1 MFYMLRLYFFISL
14 YSCNAIPE
22 SIHCVQVGISLLK
35 KFFFFPNIL
44 EQMLIYNTGLIPSR
58 FYEVL
63 GDRDN
68 VGFKSVALSATLI
81 IIGTSVVSD
90 VME

>member
-1 MFYMLRLYFFISL
+1 MLRLYSFISL
-14 YSCNAIPE
+14 YSGNTIPE
-22 SIHCVQVGISLLK
+22 SIHCVQVGTPVK
-35 KFFFFPNIL
+35 KIFFFFPNIL

-81 IIGTSVVSD
+81 IIGTSLVSD

>member
-1 MFYMLRLYFFISL
+1 
-14 YSCNAIPE
+14 
-22 SIHCVQVGISLLK
+22 
-35 KFFFFPNIL
+35 
-44 EQMLIYNTGLIPSR
+44 MLIYNTGLIPSR

-68 VGFKSVALSATLI
+68 VGFKSVAFSATLI

-90 VME
+90 VMEYCDLQILV

>member
-1 MFYMLRLYFFISL
+1 MLRPRLSYFISL

-22 SIHCVQVGISLLK
+22 SIHCVQVGIPVKKNLL
-35 KFFFFPNIL
+35 FANIL
-44 EQMLIYNTGLIPSR
+44 EQMLVYNTGLIPSR

-81 IIGTSVVSD
+81 IIGTSLVSD

>member
-1 MFYMLRLYFFISL
+1 MLRPRLSYFISL

-22 SIHCVQVGISLLK
+22 SIHCGIPVKKNLL
-35 KFFFFPNIL
+35 FSNIL

-81 IIGTSVVSD
+81 IIGTSLVSD